1 MKRRHIVARSR
12 YLTTGEAARYLRIHR
27 STVYRLIRQNQIPA
41 FKIGTDWRLDR
52 DALEKWMAERTLKG
66 K

>member
-1 MKRRHIVARSR
+1 MKRRHIVAQRR
-12 YLTTGEAARYLRIHR
+12 YLTTVEAARYLRIHR
-27 STVYRLIRQNQIPA
+27 STVYRLIRLHQIPA

-52 DALEKWMAERTLKG
+52 DAINKWIADRTLKR